1 MIVRISTYSSRISRR
16 YAKLVLGAGMSRV
29 PMSLTVLKDIRRIY
43 AGLNADEIRG
53 AAFQDLKVGLM
64 AASEE
69 DYQEMERFLAPP
81 GLDAQTSADV
91 LRTIHRV
98 DSTPRGRFDFVL
110 CGEDVPLPAN
120 GYRFHRAD
128 AAATAKAVVAGN
140 HDLELPIARNFPLF
154 RRAVADR
161 IVHRV
166 ARENALFSLVTA
178 LPNVIPSVIDLP
190 WAVGEFATDTAFL
203 TMNQIRMALLMA
215 AVHGQTV
222 GYAEQKGQI
231 AAIVA
236 GAFGWRALARE
247 LVGKIPLGGGLI
259 PKAAV
264 AFAGTY
270 VVGLGLEKVNRTG
283 TGLSKLEKK
292 DAYARA
298 FVQGKEV
305 VAELAPAVAKRG

>member
-1 MIVRISTYSSRISRR
+1 
-16 YAKLVLGAGMSRV
+16 
-29 PMSLTVLKDIRRIY
+29 MSLSVLKDIRKIY

-53 AAFQDLKVGLM
+53 AAFHDLKVGLM
-64 AASEE
+64 ASSE
-69 DYQEMERFLAPP
+69 QEYEAMEHFLAPL
-81 GLDAQTSADV
+81 GLEPRMRLES
-91 LRTIHRV
+91 LRAIHRV
-98 DSTPRGRFDFVL
+98 DSTPRNRFDFVL
-110 CGEDVPLPAN
+110 CGTEVPLPAS
-120 GYRFHRAD
+120 GYRFDPVNPDAMTRAI
-128 AAATAKAVVAGN
+128 AREQQ
-140 HDLELPIARNFPLF
+140 HIELAIARNFPLF
-154 RRAVADR
+154 RHAVADR

-166 ARENALFSLVTA
+166 SRENALFSLVTA
-178 LPNVIPSVIDLP
+178 LPNVVPSIIDLP

-215 AVHGQTV
+215 AVHGQSV
-222 GYAEQKGQI
+222 GYTEQKAQI

-270 VVGLGLEKVNRTG
+270 VVGVGLEKVNRTG
-283 TGLSKLEKK
+283 TGLSKMEKK

-298 FVQGKEV
+298 FAQGKEV
-305 VAELAPAVAKRG
+305 VSELAPTAAKQ